1 MKRIFVALLICAQSA
16 YASIPSQYTELLPFV
31 QESPDQGDVAS
42 CLYMSTTGA
51 IELLLNQKYNIRYPQ
66 KGEIFDI
73 SERFTINLPGSQG
86 SSWHLTALSKLNK
99 NWAIAESDLPF
110 NAWTESGEVDR
121 SMWRRPANFYS
132 LPRMK
137 IDNTFKAKRLFIRGK
152 RYAKYVV
159 QNGDIEL
166 VKKALVE
173 KNAPV
178 LINYNHD
185 GWWHMINIV
194 GYDDNAKGECTHT
207 PEPECTKLGGF
218 YVRDSLGKDVHLRSY
233 DWFRVNVNAAF
244 SVTLK

>member
-1 MKRIFVALLICAQSA
+1 MKRILVALILCAQSA
-16 YASIPSQYTELLPFV
+16 FASLPNQHTKLLPFV

-66 KGEIFDI
+66 KGELFDI

-86 SSWHLTALSKLNK
+86 SSWHLTALSKLNQ

-110 NAWTESGEVDR
+110 NAWTESGGVDR
-121 SMWRRPANFYS
+121 SMWRRPAGFYS

-137 IDNTFKAKRLFIRGK
+137 IDHNFKAKKLFIRGK
-152 RYAKYVV
+152 RYAKYVI
-159 QNGDIEL
+159 QSGDIEL
-166 VKKALVE
+166 VKKAIVE
-173 KNAPV
+173 NNAPV
-178 LINYNHD
+178 LTNYNHD